1 MAAVLIFGDA
11 LVKLFVT
18 GNSEVVVDK
27 AKIYFYAVAF
37 FYIPLGLIYVYRNA
51 LQGLG
56 YGLLPM
62 LGGIFELF
70 ARGLVIVLLAGPLGY
85 FGICLANPVAW
96 VSALIP
102 IIPAY
107 YYRIKKLSSSMDEAT

>member
-1 MAAVLIFGDA
+1 
-11 LVKLFVT
+11 VKLFIS
-18 GNSEVVVDK
+18 GNNQIVLDK
-27 AKIYFYAVAF
+27 AKIYFYAVAG
-37 FYIPLGLIYVYRNA
+37 FYIPLGFIFVYRNS

-70 ARGLVIVLLAGPLGY
+70 ARGLVIVLLTKPLGY
-85 FGICLANPVAW
+85 VGICLANPVAW
-96 VSALIP
+96 ISALIP

-107 YYRIKKLSSSMDEAT
+107 YYRIGKLSRKE